1 MTVSRLPPVQFTH
14 AGVFVTDLDRAER
27 FYTDVLGFIASD
39 RGVASTGHRLVF
51 LTQDPQM
58 HHQLVI
64 FSGNPGNLPFNTVN
78 QLSFPLK
85 SLEDLR
91 TCFQFLTQGG
101 HGPLDQVDHGNA
113 WSVYFRDPDANP
125 VELYVDTPFY
135 TPQPCKEP
143 LDLKQSP
150 AEILERTERM
160 CRARKGFLTR
170 DDWMET
176 IRRRLLAERR

>member
-1 MTVSRLPPVQFTH
+1 M
-14 AGVFVTDLDRAER
+14 
-27 FYTDVLGFIASD
+27 
-39 RGVASTGHRLVF
+39 
-51 LTQDPQM
+51 
-58 HHQLVI
+58 
-64 FSGNPGNLPFNTVN
+64 
-78 QLSFPLK
+78 
-85 SLEDLR
+85 
-91 TCFQFLTQGG
+91 
-101 HGPLDQVDHGNA
+101 
-113 WSVYFRDPDANP
+113 YFRDPDGNP

-170 DDWMET
+170 DEWMET